1 MPSKSPTRRSLTPTR
16 RSARILHRQSLALAT
31 PEDLALRIIQLE
43 SKFED
48 MATQMSNNNV
58 AQQLE
63 SLLPQ
68 VTVSLLT
75 DGTKQELEGIRDTL
89 SEMQDDL
96 LKSKAKWELIRKDNL
111 LGQRREEEYLARI
124 HQMKSEKQVL
134 KEANTKLKNLNQRL
148 EQQNIAS
155 AEKMEVLTEVN
166 EEKDE
171 KIALLQDQIRTHEAE
186 KVKNEH
192 KMKKLTLE
200 FTNLATEYSN
210 AVDKLQP
217 ILQAATPQKVRYQ
230 RPN

>member
-1 MPSKSPTRRSLTPTR
+1 M
-16 RSARILHRQSLALAT
+16 HRQSLASAT
-31 PEDLALRIIQLE
+31 PEELALRIIQLE

-48 MATQMSNNNV
+48 MATQQMSNNNV
-58 AQQLE
+58 AEQLE

-96 LKSKAKWELIRKDNL
+96 SNAKAKWALISKDNL

-124 HQMKSEKQVL
+124 HQMKSEKQAL
-134 KEANTKLKNLNQRL
+134 KEANTKLKNVNQHL

-171 KIALLQDQIRTHEAE
+171 QIAMLQDQIKTHEAE

-230 RPN
+230 RTN

>member
-96 LKSKAKWELIRKDNL
+96 SKSKAEWALIWKDNL

>member
-1 MPSKSPTRRSLTPTR
+1 
-16 RSARILHRQSLALAT
+16 
-31 PEDLALRIIQLE
+31 
-43 SKFED
+43 
-48 MATQMSNNNV
+48 
-58 AQQLE
+58 
-63 SLLPQ
+63 
-68 VTVSLLT
+68 
-75 DGTKQELEGIRDTL
+75 
-89 SEMQDDL
+89 
-96 LKSKAKWELIRKDNL
+96 
-111 LGQRREEEYLARI
+111 
-124 HQMKSEKQVL
+124 MKSEKQAL
-134 KEANTKLKNLNQRL
+134 KEANTKLKNVNQHL

-171 KIALLQDQIRTHEAE
+171 QIAMLQDQIKTHEAE

-230 RPN
+230 RTN

>member
-1 MPSKSPTRRSLTPTR
+1 
-16 RSARILHRQSLALAT
+16 
-31 PEDLALRIIQLE
+31 
-43 SKFED
+43 

-96 LKSKAKWELIRKDNL
+96 SKSKAEWALIWKDNL

>member
-96 LKSKAKWELIRKDNL
+96 SKSKAEWALIWKDNL

-155 AEKMEVLTEVN
+155 AEKMEV
-166 EEKDE
+166 
-171 KIALLQDQIRTHEAE
+171 IGI
-186 KVKNEH
+186 
-192 KMKKLTLE
+192 
-200 FTNLATEYSN
+200 Y
-210 AVDKLQP
+210 
-217 ILQAATPQKVRYQ
+217 
-230 RPN
+230 